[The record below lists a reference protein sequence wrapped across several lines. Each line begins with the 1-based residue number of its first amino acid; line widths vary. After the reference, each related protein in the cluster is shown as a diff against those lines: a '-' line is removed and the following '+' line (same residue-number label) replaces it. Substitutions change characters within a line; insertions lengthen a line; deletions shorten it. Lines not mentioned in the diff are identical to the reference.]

1 MKVSV
6 DWLTDFVEID
16 QSPEELADMLS
27 LIGLEALAEKERH
40 DFSGVIIGEVKS
52 VEKVPDSDHLTLC
65 MVDTGVETLSIVCGA
80 PNVRVGQR
88 VPVAVVGA
96 VLPGNFKIKKAR
108 IRGTVSHGMICA
120 EDELGL
126 STDHAGIMVLDPDA
140 PLGQDFKR
148 YLSKGQ
154 VGVLDLDLTPNRGD
168 AFSHLGV
175 ARDIAAKLNRKV
187 TTAKITLTESGP
199 PIDTLAQVS
208 ITSPEGAHRY
218 AARVVLG
225 IRIGPSPQWLADRL
239 SAIGMRPI
247 NNVVDASNY
256 VMMELGQPLHVFDY
270 DRLAEHRI
278 DVTFAKAGQKFTT
291 LDGVE
296 HTLGGHHLLIAD
308 GDGPVA
314 LAGIMGG
321 ENSEVTDATTN
332 ILIESAYFA
341 PAVIRKG
348 AKSLDLS
355 TEASK
360 RFERDIDIDG
370 VIVALD
376 RVTQLIADTAGG
388 EIASGR
394 IDIYPVPHEPQIIDI
409 STRFANR
416 LTGLE
421 LSQKEIAA
429 ALKRLSIAAE
439 VADDDVLRCTVPL
452 NRPELRLEVDL
463 IEEVARMVGYE
474 TIPPVMGIDV
484 RFDGIIADSQAYME
498 PLRRSL
504 VNLGF
509 HEHLSVT
516 LTELSLTG
524 LFSDAPPVTLA
535 NPLTSEMNCLRN
547 SLLPGLLQA
556 QSFNENRQQ
565 KGIRLFE
572 IGAIHAADDSL
583 YNRDREQF
591 RLAILASEG
600 AALPHWKPQPPADIF
615 FLKGVVQR
623 LLEDGGRQ
631 TVTWKAAQV
640 QGLADAMVAE
650 RGGEVIGR
658 LGVVSGELRQKFN
671 LQSAAVVADIDLQA
685 LVNTASDEI
694 EYRPVIPFP
703 IVERDMA
710 LETPHEAQAGDL
722 LTAIWEAGSKILRD
736 VRLFDL
742 YSGDQVAADR
752 KSLAYR
758 LYLQADDR
766 TLTDAEVDREM
777 EKIAAHLAQRHQTKW
792 RRA

>member
-1 MKVSV
+1 
-6 DWLTDFVEID
+6 
-16 QSPEELADMLS
+16 EELADMLS
-27 LIGLEALAEKERH
+27 LIGLEALAEKGRH
-40 DFSGVIIGEVKS
+40 DFSGVVIGEVKA
-52 VEKVPDSDHLTLC
+52 VEKVPDSDHLSLC
-65 MVDTGVETLSIVCGA
+65 MVNTGSETLAIVCGA
-80 PNVRVGQR
+80 PNVQAGQR

-96 VLPGNFKIKKAR
+96 TLPGDFNIKKAK
-108 IRGTVSHGMICA
+108 IRGVISHGMICA

-126 STDHAGIMVLDPDA
+126 SDEHEGIMVLPPDA
-140 PLGQDFKR
+140 PLGVDFKD

-154 VGVLDLDLTPNRGD
+154 VAVLDLDLTPNRGD

-175 ARDIAAKLNRKV
+175 ARDIAAKLDRKV
-187 TTAKITLTESGP
+187 TLPTITVTESGP
-199 PIDTLAQVS
+199 PIETLAQVN
-208 ITSPEGAHRY
+208 IASPEGAHRY

-225 IRIGPSPQWLADRL
+225 IKIGPSPPWLADRL
-239 SAIGMRPI
+239 TAIGMRPI

-270 DRLAEHRI
+270 DRLADHRI
-278 DVTFAKAGQKFTT
+278 DVYFAREGQKFTT

-296 HTLGGHHLLIAD
+296 RTLGGHHLLIAD
-308 GDGPVA
+308 GNGPVA

-321 ENSEVTDATTN
+321 ENSEVTDGTTN

-376 RVTQLIADTAGG
+376 RVTQMIADSAGG

-394 IDIYPVPHEPQIIDI
+394 IDIYPLPHEPRIVEI
-409 STRFANR
+409 STRFTNR
-416 LTGLE
+416 LTGLT
-421 LSQKEIAA
+421 LSQGEIAA
-429 ALKRLSIAAE
+429 TLKRLSIVSEA
-439 VADDDVLRCTVPL
+439 ADDDVLRCTVPL

-474 TIPPVMGIDV
+474 TIPPVLGVDV
-484 RFDGIIADSQAYME
+484 RFDGIIADSQAYMD
-498 PLRRSL
+498 PLRSTL

-509 HEHLSVT
+509 HEHMAVT

-524 LFSDAPPVTLA
+524 LFSGAPPVTLA
-535 NPLTSEMNCLRN
+535 NPLTSEMNALRS

-556 QSFNENRQQ
+556 QSFNEKRQQ

-572 IGAIHAADDSL
+572 IGAVHEDDDSL
-583 YNRDREQF
+583 YNRDREHF
-591 RLAILASEG
+591 RLGILASEG
-600 AALPHWKPQPPADIF
+600 VSLPHWKPQPPADLF
-615 FLKGVVQR
+615 YLKGIVQR
-623 LLEDGGRQ
+623 LLEEGGRLA
-631 TVTWKAAQV
+631 VTWKPAQV
-640 QGLADAMVAE
+640 QGLSEAMVAE
-650 RGGEVIGR
+650 RGGEVIAR
-658 LGVVSGELRQKFN
+658 LGVVSPDICKKFD

-685 LVNTASDEI
+685 LVKTAAAEI
-694 EYRPVIPFP
+694 RYEPIIPFP

-710 LETPHEAQAGDL
+710 LETQLDAQAGEL
-722 LTAIWEAGSKILRD
+722 LAAIWASGSKILRD

-742 YSGDQVAADR
+742 YSGDKVAADR

-766 TLTDAEVDREM
+766 TLTDAEVDAEM
-777 EKIAAHLAQRHQTKW
+777 EKIAAHLDKQHQAEW